1 MFCFGPKNMC
11 NQVQKQQQL
20 QGSNGASAIEY
31 LHWLSLND
39 SLMFVLHIVDEEKR
53 VQHVFWYMP
62 FTHLFCC
69 SLCSYTT
76 AFHFQRVIHYKRYK
90 EVQADFKSIIDTLVA
105 LTEFVSIVRSIGK
118 LYTCSKCFK
127 MFFVPHLLLVLCM
140 VGRFVDHKV

>member
-1 MFCFGPKNMC
+1 MQLYRNTNYNKISGWMAYTKKKNIWATTC
-11 NQVQKQQQL
+11 IYGNFFVWFRTTSHYEQL
-20 QGSNGASAIEY
+20 HAQLAKFEGSDHNLIE
-31 LHWLSLND
+31 
-39 SLMFVLHIVDEEKR
+39 FVE
-53 VQHVFWYMP
+53 
-62 FTHLFCC
+62 
-69 SLCSYTT
+69 
-76 AFHFQRVIHYKRYK
+76 HFQRVIHYKRYK